1 MEVLIRDTVLDDLDA
16 LEELEKECFSLPW
29 TREQLQSE
37 LPNDKHEFL
46 AAEVN
51 GEVVGY
57 AGMMCVLDEGYISNV
72 AVSPQYRRN
81 GIGRAL
87 VAEMLRRAECRQL
100 SFVTLEV
107 REHNDGAIALYSEA
121 GFVPVGTR
129 KNYYERPREDA
140 VLMTLFFNKEEENH
154 EDSCIRVHL

>member
-1 MEVLIRDTVLDDLDA
+1 MEVLIRNAVPDDLDA

-29 TREQLQSE
+29 TREQLQGE
-37 LPNDKHEFL
+37 LPDGRHEFL
-46 AAEVN
+46 TAEVN

-57 AGMMCVLDEGYISNV
+57 IGMMSVLDEGYISNV
-72 AVSPQYRRN
+72 AVSPRFRRS

-87 VAEMLRRAECRQL
+87 VAEMMRRARYREL

-121 GFVPVGTR
+121 GFVPVGRR

-140 VLMTLFFNKEEENH
+140 ILMTLFFNKEE
-154 EDSCIRVHL
+154 R